1 MSTMTSPSD
10 PGGPAV
16 GANLLLVEDAPQDM
30 ELIVDALRRAGV
42 EPVLR
47 RVETEASFRSALTE
61 QRPDAI
67 LADWTLP
74 QFSGTRALA
83 IARQEAPEVPFLF
96 VSGTISEAAALEGLR
111 NGAVD
116 YVFKHQL
123 EKLGSAVLRAIEE
136 GRERLALADSE
147 ERYPLLFEMA
157 KDGILILE
165 ADSGRI
171 TQANPY
177 IQELLG
183 CQPQNLIG
191 KQLWEISSL
200 LDKDRVISL
209 FTRLQETGY
218 VRYEDI
224 PLLAE
229 DGSLKDVEFASNVYH
244 VGRRQVIQCNIR
256 DISARRAAER
266 QMQTYQQET
275 LCSLQDMVAALVSL
289 SETRDSYTAGH
300 QARVADLARAMA
312 VEMGLDQHQVE
323 GIRISALVH
332 DIGKFSIPIEILI
345 KPTALKHQ
353 EIELLRTHVQAGVD
367 VLLPI
372 HFHWPVAESVL
383 HHHERL
389 DGSGYP
395 QGLRGEAICLGG
407 RILAVAD
414 TVEAMATH
422 RPYRFA
428 KGLEAALSTV
438 EAGRGSLYDPAAVDT
453 CLKLFRQMGYQ
464 LPSVDRLPYVDRLPQ
479 EKQAGGA

>member
-1 MSTMTSPSD
+1 M
-10 PGGPAV
+10 
-16 GANLLLVEDAPQDM
+16 
-30 ELIVDALRRAGV
+30 
-42 EPVLR
+42 
-47 RVETEASFRSALTE
+47 
-61 QRPDAI
+61 
-67 LADWTLP
+67 
-74 QFSGTRALA
+74 
-83 IARQEAPEVPFLF
+83 
-96 VSGTISEAAALEGLR
+96 
-111 NGAVD
+111 
-116 YVFKHQL
+116 FKHQL
-123 EKLGSAVLRAIEE
+123 EKLGSAVLRAIQE

-147 ERYPLLFEMA
+147 ERYRLLFEMA

-171 TQANPY
+171 TQANPF

-183 CQPQNLIG
+183 CQPQDLVG

-229 DGSLKDVEFASNVYH
+229 DGSLKDVEFASNAYH
-244 VGRRQVIQCNIR
+244 EGRRQVIQCNIR

-323 GIRISALVH
+323 GICISALVH

-345 KPTALKHQ
+345 KPTALKQQ

-453 CLKLFRQMGYQ
+453 CLKLFRQKGYQ

-479 EKQAGGA
+479 EKQTGGA